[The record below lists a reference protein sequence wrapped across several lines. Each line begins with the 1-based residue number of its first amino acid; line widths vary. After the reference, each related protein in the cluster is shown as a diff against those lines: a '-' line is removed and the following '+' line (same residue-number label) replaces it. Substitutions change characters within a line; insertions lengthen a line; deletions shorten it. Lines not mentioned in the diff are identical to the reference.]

1 MKYLNRATTTSTWLW
16 ATMVF
21 MALMVFADV
30 VWADTFQSLE
40 SIRLATRTFLDHKV
54 NVETD
59 RKRFRIDVDR
69 LDLHLRLPTCPVA
82 LEGFLPLGGRLHGR
96 TTVGVRCPVGPG
108 WTIYVPARV
117 KAFKKMQVGAAT
129 NDCTAFSVH
138 NYS

>member
-1 MKYLNRATTTSTWLW
+1 MKHLNRATTTSTWLL
-16 ATMVF
+16 AAMVF
-21 MALMVFADV
+21 MTLMVFTEVA
-30 VWADTFQSLE
+30 WADPFQSHE

-54 NVETD
+54 NAETD
-59 RKRFRIDVDR
+59 RKRFRIDVDQ

-117 KAFKKMQVGAAT
+117 KAFKRMRVG
-129 NDCTAFSVH
+129 
-138 NYS
+138 

>member
-1 MKYLNRATTTSTWLW
+1 MKHLNRATTTSTWLL

-30 VWADTFQSLE
+30 AWADPFQSHE

-54 NVETD
+54 NAETD

-69 LDLHLRLPTCPVA
+69 LDLNLRLPTCPVA

-117 KAFKKMQVGAAT
+117 KAFRKMRVG
-129 NDCTAFSVH
+129 
-138 NYS
+138 